1 MKRKIH
7 KDEEPLPFHSP
18 RGKLLFAPFGLRST
32 FDESWTE
39 TAVIVHGDDSQT
51 RVVIFQMV
59 CPCERDVIFLVNRD
73 LHVEGLG
80 KSSLRHV
87 LVRKISDFT
96 VWKKYVRV
104 NLVKQGV
111 MIIMV
116 FERFRTHSISCRLF
130 LEFSRF
136 EVTLKG
142 GKA

>member
-1 MKRKIH
+1 
-7 KDEEPLPFHSP
+7 
-18 RGKLLFAPFGLRST
+18 
-32 FDESWTE
+32 
-39 TAVIVHGDDSQT
+39 
-51 RVVIFQMV
+51 MV

-116 FERFRTHSISCRLF
+116 FALDF
-130 LEFSRF
+130 LSLVLGFF
-136 EVTLKG
+136 CF
-142 GKA
+142 

>member
-1 MKRKIH
+1 
-7 KDEEPLPFHSP
+7 
-18 RGKLLFAPFGLRST
+18 
-32 FDESWTE
+32 
-39 TAVIVHGDDSQT
+39 
-51 RVVIFQMV
+51 MV

-116 FERFRTHSISCRLF
+116 FELSLIHIYMN
-130 LEFSRF
+130 LEVMLREEVEFIF
-136 EVTLKG
+136 ELH
-142 GKA
+142 GKEKILIQSLITDLNNRDMQ